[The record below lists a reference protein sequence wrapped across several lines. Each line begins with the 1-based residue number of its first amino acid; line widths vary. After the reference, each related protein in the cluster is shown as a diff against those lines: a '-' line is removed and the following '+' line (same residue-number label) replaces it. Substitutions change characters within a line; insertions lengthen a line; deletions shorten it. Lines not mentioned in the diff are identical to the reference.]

1 MICEIAGASYA
12 YPGADRQA
20 LKGIEFGV
28 EAGEQVAI
36 VGPNGA
42 GKSTLLKLL
51 TGLIRPDSGTVR
63 VLQRSP
69 ASWNR
74 REMARSL
81 AVVSQTA
88 EIVEGFSVRDLVRLG
103 RNPYVRPWAPLR
115 ARDERVVDRCLA
127 AVDLEGL
134 ADRDASTLSG
144 GELQRAR
151 LARAL
156 AQEPLVLLLDEPTA
170 HLDLGH
176 ESRFMELLQ
185 QFVDENNF
193 TVIYIMHHLST
204 AARYADRM
212 VLMSDGEILAEG
224 PSRKVLIP
232 ELLGRAFG
240 WPVDVVDLGQLG
252 LHAVPA
258 RSRSGED
265 LSGP

>member
-1 MICEIAGASYA
+1 MICEVSGAFYA
-12 YPGADRQA
+12 YPGANRQA
-20 LKGIEFGV
+20 LKAIEFAV

-51 TGLIRPDSGTVR
+51 TGLIRPDSGRVR
-63 VLQRSP
+63 MLDRSP
-69 ASWNR
+69 SSWKR
-74 REMARSL
+74 RDMARSL

-88 EIVEGFSVRDLVRLG
+88 EIVEGISVRDLVRLG
-103 RNPYVRPWAPLR
+103 RNPYVRPWAPLG
-115 ARDERVVDRCLA
+115 ARDERVVGRCLA

-134 ADRDASTLSG
+134 VDRDASTLSG

-156 AQEPLVLLLDEPTA
+156 AQEPRVLLLDEPTA

-185 QFVDENNF
+185 QFVTEESL

-204 AARYADRM
+204 AARYVDRM

-224 PSRKVLIP
+224 PAREVLVP
-232 ELLGRAFG
+232 ELLERAFG
-240 WPVDVVDLGQLG
+240 WPVDVVDLGPLG

-258 RSRSGED
+258 RSRGGEGSSE
-265 LSGP
+265 L